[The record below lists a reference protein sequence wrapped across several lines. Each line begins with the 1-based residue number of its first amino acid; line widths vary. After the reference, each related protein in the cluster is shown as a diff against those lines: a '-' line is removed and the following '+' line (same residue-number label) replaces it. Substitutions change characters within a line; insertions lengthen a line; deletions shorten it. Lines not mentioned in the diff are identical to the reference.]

1 MRSVQKANL
10 MLPDGTECLFLG
22 FALSFIN
29 ATIEYAYDILKE
41 VTIPSF
47 ELVCGRTYFR
57 L

>member
-10 MLPDGTECLFLG
+10 KLLDSTECLFLG
-22 FALSFIN
+22 FAPSFTN

-41 VTIPSF
+41 VTVPSF
-47 ELVCGRTYFR
+47 ELVCGRKYFG